1 MQIPVFEP
9 SCADNESLAVTD
21 REIHLYLDDSGSRE
35 PDREPKE
42 KRRDEMDYFALGGI
56 LINEEDVDELY
67 SRHKTFCQQHGI
79 SYPLHSW
86 AIRGG
91 RGDFGWLKK
100 PEAAYEFLGD
110 LQRML
115 LALPV
120 IGIAAVI
127 DRPGYVARYRD
138 RYQDQLWFMCKTAY
152 CILIER
158 AAKYARSQDRKLR
171 VFFERAGKAEDRDL
185 VAYTRILKTQGM
197 PFDGANSAN
206 YGSLTAQEF
215 KDIVRG
221 EPRGKTK
228 ATPML
233 QIADLYLYPMAK
245 GGYDP
250 SYRPYKALME
260 HKRLIDAHLP
270 PEELASRGIKYS
282 CFDRVK
288 NKDPD

>member
-1 MQIPVFEP
+1 
-9 SCADNESLAVTD
+9 VTH
-21 REIHLYLDDSGSRE
+21 EIHLYLDDSGSRE

-56 LINEEDVDELY
+56 LINEEHVDDLY
-67 SRHKTFCQQHGI
+67 DRHKTFCQQHGI
-79 SYPLHSW
+79 DYPLHSW

-100 PEAAYEFLGD
+100 PEAAFEFLGD
-110 LQRML
+110 LERML
-115 LALPV
+115 LSLPV
-120 IGIAAVI
+120 VGIAAVI

-171 VFFERAGKAEDRDL
+171 VYFERAGKVEDRDL

-197 PFDGANSAN
+197 PFDGANSAS

-221 EPRGKTK
+221 EPRGRTK
-228 ATPML
+228 ATPMI

-250 SYRPYKALME
+250 SYRPYKTLME
-260 HKRLIDAHLP
+260 HKRLIDALLP
-270 PEELASRGIKYS
+270 PEELAFRGIKYS
-282 CFDRVK
+282 CFDRIK